1 MAAAT
6 SSQPK
11 IVVPHAVKWH
21 QRLVSFLIV
30 AIFKVLMLT
39 WRARWKDNSDA
50 FHGEQGPA
58 IYCIWH
64 NRLALSMF
72 IYHRWTRKKRPAN
85 GLVALISASKDGGLL
100 ADVLRQFGVKAVRGS
115 SSRRGNQA
123 LLEAT
128 TGAEEGYNIAIT
140 PDGPRGPKYKIQHGV
155 VALAQLTGLPIIP
168 VSAHISSKI
177 CTKSWDQFQIPLP
190 FAKCEI
196 EFGQPITIPRDCSDT
211 EREQLRLKLE
221 QKLLDITR
229 D

>member
-1 MAAAT
+1 MSATT
-6 SSQPK
+6 SSKGK
-11 IVVPHAVKWH
+11 IVVPHSVKWH

-30 AIFKVLMLT
+30 QSAKVVMLT
-39 WRARWKDNSDA
+39 WRARWSDRS
-50 FHGEQGPA
+50 GEFQGQQGPV

-72 IYHRWTRKKRPAN
+72 IYHRWTRKKRPAK
-85 GLVALISASKDGGLL
+85 GLAAVISASKDGGLL
-100 ADVLRQFGVKAVRGS
+100 ADVLGKFGVKAVRGS

-128 TGAEEGYNIAIT
+128 TSAEHGFNIAIT
-140 PDGPRGPKYKIQHGV
+140 PDGPRGPKYKIQNGV

-168 VSAHISSKI
+168 VAAFISSKV
-177 CTKSWDQFQIPLP
+177 CAKSWDNFQIPLP

-196 EFGQPITIPRDCSDT
+196 EFGEAIIIPRDATDE
-211 EREQLRLKLE
+211 ERERLRLQLE
-221 QKLLDITR
+221 QALIAITR

>member
-1 MAAAT
+1 M
-6 SSQPK
+6 SSNPK
-11 IVVPHAVKWH
+11 VVVPHSVKWH
-21 QRLVSFLIV
+21 QRIVSFAIV
-30 AIFKVLMLT
+30 VLFKILMLT
-39 WRARWKDNSDA
+39 WRPRWSDRSGA
-50 FHGEQGPA
+50 FNGEQGPV
-58 IYCIWH
+58 IYCVWH

-100 ADVLRQFGVKAVRGS
+100 ADVLDKFGVEAVRGS

-128 TGAEEGYNIAIT
+128 RGAEEGYNIAIT
-140 PDGPRGPKYKIQHGV
+140 PDGPRGPKYKIQPGV

-168 VSAHISSKI
+168 VSAHIASKV

-190 FAKCEI
+190 FSRCDI
-196 EFGQPITIPRDCSDT
+196 EFGKPIVIPRDVSD
-211 EREQLRLKLE
+211 EQREQLRLQLE
-221 QKLLDITR
+221 QTLVAMTR

>member
-1 MAAAT
+1 MSAT
-6 SSQPK
+6 TSTKPK
-11 IVVPHAVKWH
+11 VVVPHSVKWH
-21 QRLVSFLIV
+21 QRLISLLVVTLV
-30 AIFKVLMLT
+30 KCLMLT
-39 WRARWKDNSDA
+39 WRARWTDRSGRFN
-50 FHGEQGPA
+50 GEKGPV

-100 ADVLRQFGVKAVRGS
+100 ADILRQFGVKAVRGS

-128 TGAEEGYNIAIT
+128 TSAEQGYNIAIT
-140 PDGPRGPKYKIQHGV
+140 PDGPRGPKYKIQPGII
-155 VALAQLTGLPIIP
+155 ALAQLTGLPIVP
-168 VSAHISSKI
+168 VAAYISPKI

-190 FAKCEI
+190 FARCEI
-196 EFGQPITIPRDCSDT
+196 EFGKSISVPRDASEEDR
-211 EREQLRLKLE
+211 ERLRMELE
-221 QKLLDITR
+221 QALSAMTR